1 MDVRVEVGRRTEV
14 TGVTS
19 SGLYICCP
27 FHDDSNP
34 SLGVET
40 RRGIFHCFSCGE
52 SGTIYKLL
60 AKLDGVSI
68 DEIRE
73 HYQEEWKA
81 QRVLEDVEDQ
91 LFDQAFE
98 DPADNLPYLTRRYKE
113 ESFNKAFLPL
123 ETSDEGMA
131 YMRMRGLTEETIEIF
146 DLRWGLAGK
155 YAGRVIIPIYDDQGR
170 LLSYTG
176 RAINPSVQPKTRKPR
191 GNKALYTLF
200 GMYQLWLTHDAKR
213 DWKTPL
219 ILVEG
224 EIDAMYLYQANLPA
238 VATMGTSALT
248 VPQVDL
254 ILEHAEKVLL
264 VFDGDDAGVK
274 ATVSAKTRLSSF
286 LPVVWVGLPQGK
298 DPNDLSLEELDY
310 LINSD
315 WRK

>member
-1 MDVRVEVGRRTEV
+1 MDIRAELERRTNI
-14 TGVTS
+14 TPTNSGVM
-19 SGLYICCP
+19 ICCP

-60 AKLDGVSI
+60 AKLDGVSV

-73 HYQEEWKA
+73 LYQEEWKA
-81 QRVLEDVEDQ
+81 QRVIEEIEDQ
-91 LFDQAFE
+91 LFEQAFE
-98 DPADNLPYLTRRYKE
+98 DPSDSLPYLSRRYKE
-113 ESFNKAFLPL
+113 ESFNKAFPPL
-123 ETSDEGMA
+123 GTSDEGMS

-155 YAGRVIIPIYDDQGR
+155 YAGRVIIPVCDDVGK

-176 RAINPSVQPKTRKPR
+176 RAIDPNAQPKTRKPK

-200 GMYQLWLTHDAKR
+200 GMYQQWLVNDIKR
-213 DWKTPL
+213 KWETPL

-224 EIDAMYLYQANLPA
+224 EIDAMYLYQLGFPA

-254 ILEHAEKVLL
+254 IVDHATKVLL
-264 VFDGDDAGVK
+264 LFDGDDAGRK
-274 ATVSAKTRLSSF
+274 AAKSAMDKLEKYVPVHAAE
-286 LPVVWVGLPQGK
+286 LPEGQ
-298 DPNDLSLEELDY
+298 DPNDLNPRDAWKACAEF
-310 LINSD
+310 
-315 WRK
+315 RKI